1 MWNIGG
7 SSEGMPE
14 QQKSTPSGSTPVPGN
29 TNSSQGTTPVGNI
42 NTSAGVPKASTS
54 KKKSTRNVQT
64 DNHEVLSDA
73 VAASGLNIRAEEE
86 AMVQGLSISK
96 KQIEQNTFLKPHQ
109 LNWFAQ
115 KTLEEQGIKSVQ
127 IDGEVGNLISASC
140 EDYMTSI
147 VTDLVIMMRH
157 RRHLSDKATKEIMSK
172 GSNKS
177 KISKMLTSSGVNSKS
192 ELSRALRELA
202 SKHKEREEKRLRR
215 RTMLGLDEEKPEE
228 TLLQDHKQTN
238 LTASMMMSGSK
249 KQKYSWMQSGSTTS
263 AINSRGDNGIRYRE
277 AREEPQIVMRDLIA
291 ALENRRIGVSNTL
304 LKAYA
309 RLKD

>member
-1 MWNIGG
+1 M
-7 SSEGMPE
+7 SENMSGQP
-14 QQKSTPSGSTPVPGN
+14 KSTPDVGTPVAEN
-29 TNSSQGTTPVGNI
+29 TNSSQGTVPAGNP
-42 NTSAGVPKASTS
+42 NSGTGSSKSTAS
-54 KKKSTRNVQT
+54 KKKSTRNAQT

-115 KTLEEQGIKSVQ
+115 KTLEEQGIKSVH

-147 VTDLVIMMRH
+147 VTDLIVMMRH
-157 RRHLSDKATKEIMSK
+157 RRHLSDKATKEIISK

-177 KISKMLTSSGVNSKS
+177 KISKMLTSSGANSKS
-192 ELSRALRELA
+192 ELSKALRELA

-228 TLLQDHKQTN
+228 ALMQDHKQTN

-249 KQKYSWMQSGSTTS
+249 KQKYSWMQSGSATS
-263 AINSRGDNGIRYRE
+263 SINSRGDNGIRYRE